1 MPTRRRKWAAR
12 QCVACS
18 STGILVLM
26 PDRTAKTVRP
36 RSRPHVLSAMRR
48 EWAKPIATQCIR
60 PLRRMECPPRTVE
73 HARAY
78 DYTWERALQ
87 QTVRRSGQPMHTGT
101 RTPCRTPGA
110 VSPAPC
116 LRPGRTTKISAVST
130 EAVARHVLTR
140 AQALATRNNKRDTAG
155 EAGNVPRKSS
165 RTGLVPRP

>member
-116 LRPGRTTKISAVST
+116 LRPGRTTKISA
-130 EAVARHVLTR
+130 A
-140 AQALATRNNKRDTAG
+140 
-155 EAGNVPRKSS
+155 
-165 RTGLVPRP
+165 